1 MLERLWISADKLIVL
16 LLRRKEALHHEWD
29 FHCIAVI
36 QSKKT
41 CLPYNFQ
48 YKPYKAACPD
58 APTVSLTTCR
68 NCYERFWETVL
79 YIGRIDT
86 DRNNE
91 QSNVVIKF
99 RFSTKI
105 WQTFQRKVSGWPLLF
120 NPCLLISLNK
130 GGFAKTLQNRTYF
143 LSGKAV
149 LWNVSS
155 LAFTSLRFMIF
166 SKIKKRLAGSFD
178 L

>member
-130 GGFAKTLQNRTYF
+130 GGFAKTLQNRRAGHGPISCQVKQFFEMF
-143 LSGKAV
+143 LLLLLLHYD
-149 LWNVSS
+149 LW
-155 LAFTSLRFMIF
+155 F
-166 SKIKKRLAGSFD
+166 SRKSRNA
-178 L
+178 

>member
-1 MLERLWISADKLIVL
+1 MGFSLYCCNPVQKDL
-16 LLRRKEALHHEWD
+16 LT
-29 FHCIAVI
+29 I
-36 QSKKT
+36 QLSVQT
-41 CLPYNFQ
+41 LQSCLSWCPYCQF
-48 YKPYKAACPD
+48 D
-58 APTVSLTTCR
+58 DLF
-68 NCYERFWETVL
+68 CYERFWETVL

-130 GGFAKTLQNRTYF
+130 GGFAKTLQNRRAGHGPISCQVKQFFEMF
-143 LSGKAV
+143 LLLLLLHYD
-149 LWNVSS
+149 LW
-155 LAFTSLRFMIF
+155 F
-166 SKIKKRLAGSFD
+166 SQKSRNA
-178 L
+178 